1 MMGFYKDGKWQP
13 DAAEIASGEYMSHE
27 SEMSILRGRIA
38 ELEDENNRI
47 RIERSEFATAMDYR
61 DKAAQREIDSL
72 AVMGAEM
79 QDIINTQSA
88 QLEAVKK
95 LPIRIGPFTAEP
107 ESEWVPKEHIDAALE
122 QKDE

>member
-1 MMGFYKDGKWQP
+1 MKKWQ
-13 DAAEIASGEYMSHE
+13 DHVEECSVYM
-27 SEMSILRGRIA
+27 RGRIA

-88 QLEAVKK
+88 QLEAVKS
-95 LPIRIGPFTAEP
+95 LPDKCRTAFIKKPNNPFSKGFTAGGEFVL
-107 ESEWVPKEHIDAALE
+107 EELEAALE